1 MPKGYRPYLPDQ
13 DLLLPPSLR
22 EWMAEEHLVYFVSD
36 VVDQLD
42 LSAIHAVYGEEKR
55 GQPPYDPRLM
65 TKLLVYGYCTGVF
78 SSRRIQKR
86 LQEDIPFK
94 VLAAGNEPDF
104 RTISDFR
111 KIHVGTLQ
119 GLFEQ
124 VLEMALEV
132 GAVKVGRV
140 TLDGT
145 KVKANASKHKAMSYG
160 RMKEKQEQLRDEVKQ
175 LLEQAEAADEEEDRR
190 HGSQRGDELPEEL
203 RRRET
208 RLAKIKIA
216 KKVVEQRAREKAA
229 AEGKSAAEAKR
240 AKPDDKDQYNFTDP
254 ESRIMKGADGFV
266 QGYNAQASVEPE
278 MLLIVGQSV
287 TEAANDKQQ
296 LEPMVEAI
304 EQQSGQRPKAVL
316 ADSGYCSEEN
326 LAYLESAD
334 QPERKIDGFI
344 ATGKQKHGEH
354 RLPCKPG
361 PLPKGAT
368 KVDRMKRKLQTK
380 VGKAVY
386 AARKCVVEPVFGQIK
401 QARGFRQFLLR
412 GKDKVKGEWALVC
425 LTHNILR
432 LHAAI
437 QPAERHRRMFSL
449 KIAAAEFPGAI
460 WLAGTPRAGV
470 SRRIRATQG
479 FGSPAHRALFLGQA
493 PRCGRKSPVHS
504 DPARSFKIRNH
515 RALPARHRHGGAFDH
530 QSIGTPGPARHCSG
544 CHFLSP
550 ER

>member
-1 MPKGYRPYLPDQ
+1 MAKGYRTYLPEQ

-22 EWMAEEHLVYFVSD
+22 EWLAENHLVYFVSD

-42 LSAIHAVYGEEKR
+42 LSAMYAVYEKEKR
-55 GQPPYDPRLM
+55 GRPPYDPRLM
-65 TKLLVYGYCTGVF
+65 TKLLVYGYCTGLF

-111 KIHVGTLQ
+111 KIHIETLLN
-119 GLFEQ
+119 LFEQ
-124 VLEMALEV
+124 VLAMALEV

-160 RMKEKQEQLRDEVKQ
+160 RMQEKQQQLKEEVKQ
-175 LLEQAEAADEEEDRR
+175 LLEQAEAADKEEDRR
-190 HGSQRGDELPEEL
+190 HGNQRGDELPEEL

-208 RLAKIKIA
+208 RLAKIKLA

-229 AEGKSAAEAKR
+229 AEGKSAAEAKQ
-240 AKPDDKDQYNFTDP
+240 AKPEDKDQYNFTDP

-266 QGYNAQASVEPE
+266 QGYNAQAAVEPE

-287 TEAANDKQQ
+287 TEAVNDKKQ

-304 EQQSGQRPKAVL
+304 EQQSGQRPEAVL
-316 ADSGYCSEEN
+316 ADNGYCSEEN
-326 LAYLESAD
+326 LACLESVEQA
-334 QPERKIDGFI
+334 ERQIEGFI

-354 RLPCKPG
+354 RMPCKRG

-368 KVDRMKRKLQTK
+368 KVERMKRKLQTQ

-412 GKDKVKGEWALVC
+412 GKEKVKGEWALLC

-432 LHAAI
+432 LHAV
-437 QPAERHRRMFSL
+437 M
-449 KIAAAEFPGAI
+449 
-460 WLAGTPRAGV
+460 
-470 SRRIRATQG
+470 QG
-479 FGSPAHRALFLGQA
+479 
-493 PRCGRKSPVHS
+493 
-504 DPARSFKIRNH
+504 
-515 RALPARHRHGGAFDH
+515 
-530 QSIGTPGPARHCSG
+530 
-544 CHFLSP
+544 
-550 ER
+550 

>member
-22 EWMAEEHLVYFVSD
+22 EWLPEDHLVYFVSD

-42 LSAIHAVYGEEKR
+42 LSAMHAVYGEERR

-86 LQEDIPFK
+86 LREDIPFK

-111 KIHVGTLQ
+111 KIHIGTLP

-124 VLEMALEV
+124 VLEMALES
-132 GAVKVGRV
+132 GAIKLGRV
-140 TLDGT
+140 SLDGT

-160 RMKEKQEQLRDEVKQ
+160 RMKEKQQQLQEEVQQ
-175 LLEQAEAADEEEDRR
+175 LLAQAEAADEEENRR
-190 HGSQRGDELPEEL
+190 HGNQRGDELPEEL

-208 RLAKIKIA
+208 RLAKIKMA

-229 AEGKSAAEAKR
+229 AAGKSAGEAKR

-254 ESRIMKGADGFV
+254 ESRIMKGGDGFV
-266 QGYNAQASVEPE
+266 QGYNAQAAVEPE
-278 MLLIVGQSV
+278 RMLIVGQSV
-287 TEAANDKQQ
+287 TEAANDKEQ
-296 LEPMVEAI
+296 LQPMVEVI
-304 EQQSGQRPKAVL
+304 EQQSGQRPQGLL
-316 ADSGYCSEEN
+316 ADSGYCSDRN
-326 LAYLESAD
+326 LEYLESAG
-334 QPERKIDGFI
+334 QQERKIEGFI

-354 RLPCKPG
+354 RLPAQRG

-368 KVDRMKRKLQTK
+368 RVERMHRKLQTK
-380 VGKAVY
+380 VGKAIY

-412 GKDKVKGEWALVC
+412 GKEKVKGEWALVC

-432 LHAAI
+432 LYAA
-437 QPAERHRRMFSL
+437 P
-449 KIAAAEFPGAI
+449 
-460 WLAGTPRAGV
+460 
-470 SRRIRATQG
+470 
-479 FGSPAHRALFLGQA
+479 QA
-493 PRCGRKSPVHS
+493 
-504 DPARSFKIRNH
+504 
-515 RALPARHRHGGAFDH
+515 
-530 QSIGTPGPARHCSG
+530 
-544 CHFLSP
+544 
-550 ER
+550 